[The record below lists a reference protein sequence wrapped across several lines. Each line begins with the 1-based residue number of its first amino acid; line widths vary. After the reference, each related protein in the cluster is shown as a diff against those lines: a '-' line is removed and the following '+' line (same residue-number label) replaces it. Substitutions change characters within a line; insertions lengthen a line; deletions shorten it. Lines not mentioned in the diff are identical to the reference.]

1 MNIFSRCW
9 FWQNREH
16 GSFLYLTIYIDHL
29 ISLLRKLF
37 YDFFSNA
44 FREQIFAMKRNVGT
58 FSGSPTC
65 SSKCTCQVDPT
76 ARDRLL
82 VLVLIAQDSP
92 THSSWNPLCCH
103 AKRTGWKQ
111 IPIVFLLYLKPK
123 VKLAKYLCVFIVL
136 ALSGFKKYTH
146 EKHAR
151 FDSDV
156 FSFHIATDCKSSL

>member
-1 MNIFSRCW
+1 MYCQIIKVDDAVVQSSFSMMHVSWQSEKKGKSILYFWNRIHEYIFSRCW

-37 YDFFSNA
+37 YDLFF
-44 FREQIFAMKRNVGT
+44 KRFPRANICHEKKCWHVLR
-58 FSGSPTC
+58 FSHMQLEVYP
-65 SSKCTCQVDPT
+65 TCQVDPT

-111 IPIVFLLYLKPK
+111 IPNSIPTIL
-123 VKLAKYLCVFIVL
+123 
-136 ALSGFKKYTH
+136 
-146 EKHAR
+146 
-151 FDSDV
+151 
-156 FSFHIATDCKSSL
+156 